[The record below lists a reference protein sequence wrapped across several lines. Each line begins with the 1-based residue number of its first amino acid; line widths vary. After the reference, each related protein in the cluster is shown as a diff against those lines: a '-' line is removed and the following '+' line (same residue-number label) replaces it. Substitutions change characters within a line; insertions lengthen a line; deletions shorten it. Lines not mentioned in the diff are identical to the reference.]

1 MGGDEEDIATN
12 YSKNLEFK
20 NNFNEEREKEY
31 EDCEV
36 NGLSVLDSKR
46 RRVDN
51 TKDNGN
57 LSVHSPRDEI
67 MLDSSKMGSNQ
78 KNLLPAGPVKV
89 TRQAP

>member
-1 MGGDEEDIATN
+1 MGGDKEDIAAN

-20 NNFNEEREKEY
+20 NSFNEEREKEY

-46 RRVDN
+46 RRVDVI
-51 TKDNGN
+51 KDNGL

-67 MLDSSKMGSNQ
+67 MLDSSNLDSRQ
-78 KNLLPAGPVKV
+78 KTCYRRALS
-89 TRQAP
+89 R